1 MTMFIIQSLL
11 LMAIAYIL
19 GCIIGCILHRL
30 FTAPE
35 KAAVV
40 AAPIAAAKTHQRYWP
55 SKRSTFE

>member
-40 AAPIAAAKTHQRYWP
+40 AAPIAAAAKGQG
-55 SKRSTFE
+55 FET